1 MELEFT
7 EKKIWRKNL
16 RAALILIV
24 ISALAFALTRM
35 WLAPRYDSLK
45 EEIASTSSLVRQIN
59 ATQAEADLA
68 AEELA
73 SSGKVYGNLI
83 LDKDAY
89 IEYLGGLAQ
98 ENQLNINKMTVDD
111 ILSL

>member
-68 AEELA
+68 AEEKLA
-73 SSGKVYGNLI
+73 AEAAI
-83 LDKDAY
+83 P
-89 IEYLGGLAQ
+89 
-98 ENQLNINKMTVDD
+98 
-111 ILSL
+111 